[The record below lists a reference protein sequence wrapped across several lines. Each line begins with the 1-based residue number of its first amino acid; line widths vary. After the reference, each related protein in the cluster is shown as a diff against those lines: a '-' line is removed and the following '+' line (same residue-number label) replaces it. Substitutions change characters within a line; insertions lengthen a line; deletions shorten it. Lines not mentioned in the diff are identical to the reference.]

1 MSEPTFYLR
10 QNVKVE
16 PLFNQWYAWAQLIAP
31 ASAAMNIANLHLKI
45 MKSYV
50 AAPQVHANAVKNP
63 KMLGG
68 PFIDYDGG
76 RVEEIRE
83 LMEQT
88 ATKQVHM
95 IRFADAVK
103 ELDELL
109 QREAKGYS
117 LEPLYPAVPPEL
129 RGYVEL
135 VYDLN
140 NHPSIKFIEGLLY
153 HSPYYDPSLQSLA
166 LSLIDSDDRA
176 FSLSTPRLRDEKTL
190 HLKIPFCHKG
200 IDELFRMK
208 TEPKTLGYISEL
220 LGLTPDDQELFTT
233 FLTEEPPPQSRRYDG
248 EGVRVRYFGHATVL
262 VETRDVSLLLDP
274 VLSYKYENGIDRYT
288 YLDLPESID
297 YVLIT
302 HAHQDHI
309 MFETLLQLRHKI
321 KNIVLPRSKGGCL
334 EDPSIK
340 MLLQQIGFKNILE
353 LEDLE
358 VIEIPGG
365 SITGVP
371 FMGEHADCNIASK
384 IAHLVRLGGK
394 SFLYAADSNNI
405 EPMLYDRLAPIIGD
419 VDVLFLGMECDG
431 APMSWLLGPLMTMRI
446 DRKMDQSRRFS
457 GSDYER
463 GIGIVNQLNAK
474 EVYVYAMG
482 QEPWLTYVSSVKYAD
497 DSNPIVASNKLIE
510 DCCGRSIIADRL
522 YGTKEL
528 VYCPATQAS
537 A

>member
-1 MSEPTFYLR
+1 MPEPTFYLK

-83 LMEQT
+83 LMERTVAEQ
-88 ATKQVHM
+88 APM
-95 IRFADAVK
+95 LRFAEAVK
-103 ELDELL
+103 ELDEML

-135 VYDLN
+135 VYDLHN
-140 NHPSIKFIEGLLY
+140 NPSIKFIEGMLY

-166 LSLIDSDDRA
+166 LSLINSDDRA

-190 HLKIPFCHKG
+190 HLKIPFNHKG
-200 IDELFRMK
+200 VDELFRMK
-208 TEPKTLGYISEL
+208 TEPKTLRYISEL
-220 LGLTPDDQELFTT
+220 LRLTPNDQELFTT
-233 FLTEEPPPQSRRYDG
+233 FLTEDPPQQSRRYDG
-248 EGVRVRYFGHATVL
+248 EGVRLRYFGHATVL
-262 VETRDVSLLLDP
+262 VETRHVSLLLDP

-321 KNIVLPRSKGGCL
+321 KNIILPRSKGGCL
-334 EDPSIK
+334 EDPSIR
-340 MLLQQIGFKNILE
+340 MLLQNIGFKNILE
-353 LEDLE
+353 LEDME
-358 VIEIPGG
+358 TVEIPGG

-371 FMGEHADCNIASK
+371 FMGEHADCNIGSK

-394 SFLYAADSNNI
+394 SLLFAADSNNI
-405 EPMLYDRLAPIIGD
+405 EPVLYERLARILGD
-419 VDVLFLGMECDG
+419 VDVLFIGMECDG
-431 APMSWLLGPLMTMRI
+431 APMSWLYGPIMTIRV

-463 GIGIVNQLNAK
+463 GIDIVNQLNFK

-482 QEPWLTYVSSVKYAD
+482 QEPWLTYVSSVKYTD

-510 DCCGRSIIADRL
+510 DCCGRSIVAERL
-522 YGTKEL
+522 YGTREL
-528 VYCPATQAS
+528 IY
-537 A
+537 

>member
-1 MSEPTFYLR
+1 MSAPTFYLK
-10 QNVKVE
+10 QNVKAE

-31 ASAAMNIANLHLKI
+31 ASAAMNITNLHLKI

-83 LMEQT
+83 LMERTT
-88 ATKQVHM
+88 AEQAHM
-95 IRFADAVK
+95 IRFAEAVK
-103 ELDELL
+103 ELDEMLK
-109 QREAKGYS
+109 REAKGYS
-117 LEPLYPAVPPEL
+117 LEPLYPAVPTDL

-140 NHPSIKFIEGLLY
+140 NNPSIRFFEGMLY
-153 HSPYYDPSLQSLA
+153 HSQYYDPSRQSLA
-166 LSLIDSDDRA
+166 LSLINFDDRA
-176 FSLSTPRLRDEKTL
+176 FSLSTPRLRDDKTL
-190 HLKIPFCHKG
+190 HLKIPFCHEA
-200 IDELFRMK
+200 IDELFKMK
-208 TEPKTLGYISEL
+208 TEPKSLGFISEM
-220 LGLTPDDQELFTT
+220 LGLTPHTQELFMS
-233 FLTEEPPPQSRRYDG
+233 FLTEEPPRQCARYDG

-262 VETRDVSLLLDP
+262 VETREVSLLLDP

-321 KNIVLPRSKGGCL
+321 KNIILPRSKGGCL
-334 EDPSIK
+334 EDPSIR
-340 MLLQQIGFKNILE
+340 MLLQKVGFKNILE
-353 LEDLE
+353 LEDME
-358 VIEIPGG
+358 SVKIPGG
-365 SITGVP
+365 SIMGVP
-371 FMGEHADCNIASK
+371 FMGEHADCDIASK
-384 IAHLVRLGGK
+384 IAHLIRLGGK
-394 SFLYAADSNNI
+394 SFLFAADSNNI
-405 EPMLYDRLAPIIGD
+405 EPVLYERLARILGD

-431 APMSWLLGPLMTMRI
+431 APMSWLFGPLMTI
-446 DRKMDQSRRFS
+446 KVDRKMDQSRRFS

-463 GIGIVNQLNAK
+463 GISIVNQLKCK

-482 QEPWLTYVSSVKYAD
+482 QEPWLTYVSSVKYTD
-497 DSNPIVASNKLIE
+497 ESNPIVASNRLID
-510 DCCGRSIIADRL
+510 DCRQRGILAERL

-528 VYCPATQAS
+528 VYS
-537 A
+537 S

>member
-1 MSEPTFYLR
+1 MSAPTFFLK

-31 ASAAMNIANLHLKI
+31 APAAMNIANLHLKI

-50 AAPQVHANAVKNP
+50 AAPQVHANAVRNP

-83 LMEQT
+83 LMERTSAEQS
-88 ATKQVHM
+88 HM
-95 IRFADAVK
+95 IRFAESVK
-103 ELDELL
+103 ELDEMLK
-109 QREAKGYS
+109 REGKGYS
-117 LEPLYPAVPPEL
+117 LEPLYASVPPEL

-140 NHPSIKFIEGLLY
+140 NNPSIKFIEGMLY
-153 HSPYYDPSLQSLA
+153 NSEYYDPSLQSLA
-166 LSLIDSDDRA
+166 LSLINSDDRA
-176 FSLSTPRLRDEKTL
+176 FSLSTPRLSDEKTL
-190 HLKIPFCHKG
+190 HLKIPFRHEA

-208 TEPKTLGYISEL
+208 TEPKTLSSIGEL
-220 LGLTPDDQELFTT
+220 LGLTPEAQELFMT
-233 FLTEEPPPQSRRYDG
+233 FLTEEPPQQSRRYDG

-288 YLDLPESID
+288 YLDLPETID

-321 KNIVLPRSKGGCL
+321 KNIILPRSKGGCL
-334 EDPSIK
+334 EDPSIR
-340 MLLQQIGFKNILE
+340 MLFRKIGFKNIYE
-353 LEDLE
+353 LENME
-358 VIEIPGG
+358 TIEIPGG

-371 FMGEHADCNIASK
+371 FMGEHADCDIGSK
-384 IAHLVRLGGK
+384 IAHLVRFGQK
-394 SFLYAADSNNI
+394 SLLFAADSNNI
-405 EPMLYDRLAPIIGD
+405 EPVLYERLARIIGG

-431 APMSWLLGPLMTMRI
+431 APMSWLYGPLMTI
-446 DRKMDQSRRFS
+446 KVDRKMDQSRRFS

-463 GIGIVNQLNAK
+463 GIGIVNQLNCK

-482 QEPWLTYVSSVKYAD
+482 QEPWLTYVSSVKYTD

-510 DCCGRSIIADRL
+510 DCRGRNIIAERL

-528 VYCPATQAS
+528 VYST
-537 A
+537 